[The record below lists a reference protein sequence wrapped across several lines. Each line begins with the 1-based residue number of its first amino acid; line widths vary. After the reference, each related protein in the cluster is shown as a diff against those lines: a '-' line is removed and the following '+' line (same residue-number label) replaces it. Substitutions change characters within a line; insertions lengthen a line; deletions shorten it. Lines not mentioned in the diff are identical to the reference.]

1 MDPEGGFFTF
11 GLTNRTAIIL
21 VEFEGNPQAP
31 CVENEIRQCLTPPP
45 RKPIK
50 GTENRDKLPAYA
62 CTQAGAL
69 TLWFDANRFFRRL
82 PMSPATK
89 QRYEQLQPSLDFE
102 LLLSLRTEGT
112 DTLKLNGSY
121 LYQFERFNEAAPRE
135 PLKLLAAVDAPK
147 SPDLGWKLINRCLD
161 TIDYD
166 AMVERMRGA
175 LGDDKA
181 PGAQQVHV
189 LKDISTARDAK
200 FTMSA
205 RFDAKAGPPVMAAMS
220 ILSQ

>member
-1 MDPEGGFFTF
+1 
-11 GLTNRTAIIL
+11 
-21 VEFEGNPQAP
+21 
-31 CVENEIRQCLTPPP
+31 
-45 RKPIK
+45 
-50 GTENRDKLPAYA
+50 
-62 CTQAGAL
+62 
-69 TLWFDANRFFRRL
+69 
-82 PMSPATK
+82 MSTATK

-102 LLLSLRTEGT
+102 LLLSLSTVGN
-112 DTLKLNGSY
+112 DTLKLAGSY
-121 LYQFERFNEAAPRE
+121 LYQFDRFNEASPRE

-147 SPDLGWKLINRCLD
+147 APDLGWKLINRCID

-175 LGDDKA
+175 LGDDQA

-189 LKDISTARDAK
+189 LKDISTSRDAK

>member
-1 MDPEGGFFTF
+1 
-11 GLTNRTAIIL
+11 
-21 VEFEGNPQAP
+21 VEK
-31 CVENEIRQCLTPPP
+31 EIRQCLTPPP
-45 RKPIK
+45 RKPVK

-62 CTQAGAL
+62 SSQAGAL
-69 TLWFDANRFFRRL
+69 TFWFDANRFFRGL
-82 PMSPATK
+82 PMSKETK

-102 LLLSLRTEGT
+102 LLLSLRTEGN
-112 DTLKLNGSY
+112 DTLRLNGSY
-121 LYQFERFNEAAPRE
+121 LYQFERFNEASPRE
-135 PLKLLAAVDAPK
+135 PLKLLAAVEAPTT
-147 SPDLGWKLINRCLD
+147 PDLGWKLINRCID

-189 LKDISTARDAK
+189 LKDISSSRDAK
-200 FTMSA
+200 FTMTA